1 MRKGAREST
10 FLARFEARAPENV
23 AGWPQH
29 RPFLTH
35 VRAMSLQQ
43 LNGVPRIS
51 LNDQS
56 PGAPLEAWRLPTGAA
71 GLLMPIVG
79 DPQLPAQVALVL
91 RCEPRGEIF
100 VAIGLASAEDSG
112 PA

>member
-1 MRKGAREST
+1 MR
-10 FLARFEARAPENV
+10 
-23 AGWPQH
+23 
-29 RPFLTH
+29 

-43 LNGVPRIS
+43 LSGVPRIS

-79 DPQLPAQVALVL
+79 DPQLPAKVALVL
-91 RCEPRGEIF
+91 RCEPGGEIF
-100 VAIGLASAEDSG
+100 VSIGLAPTNESG
-112 PA
+112 PS